1 MELTNYK
8 TYKKEMERIGYD
20 ADMTLDMIERWASE
34 CDGSY
39 GSRDIHYCDHY
50 HHDFVFDLVR
60 PAYWE
65 ICDEATDRRICVDKC
80 TNCVDLKPGT
90 YIGNVVIEPIYRFRK

>member
-39 GSRDIHYCDHY
+39 GSRDIHYAPW
-50 HHDFVFDLVR
+50 LR
-60 PAYWE
+60 
-65 ICDEATDRRICVDKC
+65 IRSRR
-80 TNCVDLKPGT
+80 
-90 YIGNVVIEPIYRFRK
+90 

>member
-50 HHDFVFDLVR
+50 HHDFAFDLVR
-60 PAYWE
+60 PD
-65 ICDEATDRRICVDKC
+65 IGKFATKPQIVEFVLTNVRIVA
-80 TNCVDLKPGT
+80 
-90 YIGNVVIEPIYRFRK
+90 I